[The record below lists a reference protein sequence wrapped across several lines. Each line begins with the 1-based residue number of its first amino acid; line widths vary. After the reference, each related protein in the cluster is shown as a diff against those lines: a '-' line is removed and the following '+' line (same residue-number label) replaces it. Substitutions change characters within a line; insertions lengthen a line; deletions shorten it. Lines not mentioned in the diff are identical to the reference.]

1 MLGVADSRAAG
12 WRDMIRYSDNLYLT
26 EYTKKKLSEIR
37 IRLFTGAGMAG
48 IWFIL
53 LSENG
58 EDVFDIVPAF
68 MFKQKYYRKLDHT
81 IIGIAESSEAAF
93 DLVQD
98 IVEEH
103 FRVTGTYMELR
114 RDIEERVLG

>member
-1 MLGVADSRAAG
+1 
-12 WRDMIRYSDNLYLT
+12 MIRYSENLYLT

-68 MFKQKYYRKLDHT
+68 MFKQKCYRRHDHT
-81 IIGIAESSEAAF
+81 VIGIAESIEAAF

-98 IVEEH
+98 IIEEH

-114 RDIEERVLG
+114 KDIEERVLG